1 MKLTNIILFGG
12 MNMIRN
18 LEDFLTVWQHE
29 SDSTLKV
36 LEALTDM
43 SLQQRVSEDSR
54 TLGTLAWHLV
64 ISIDEMIG
72 RTGLE
77 FSATPHETPQPLT
90 AKEMVEAYRQSSNSI
105 VKAIKEQWTNES
117 LLEEQ
122 DMYGELWTVATVLQT
137 LIYHQIH
144 HRGQMT
150 ILMRQAG
157 LSVPGM
163 YGPSKDEWLAFGE
176 EAPE

>member
-1 MKLTNIILFGG
+1 MKLINIILFGG

-43 SLQQRVSEDSR
+43 SLQQRVSKDSR

-117 LLEEQ
+117 LQEEQ

>member
-1 MKLTNIILFGG
+1 
-12 MNMIRN
+12 MISN
-18 LEDFLTVWQHE
+18 LEDFLVNWQHE
-29 SDSTLKV
+29 SDSTLKI
-36 LEALTDM
+36 LTALTVDAL
-43 SLQQRVSEDSR
+43 SQRVSDDGR
-54 TLGTLAWHLV
+54 TLGKLAWH
-64 ISIDEMIG
+64 IITSIDEMLG
-72 RTGLE
+72 RTGLQ
-77 FSATPHETPQPLT
+77 FSATPHEAPQPISVE
-90 AKEMVEAYRQSSNSI
+90 KMVEAYKESSDSI
-105 VKAIKEQWTNES
+105 VSAIKEQWTDET
-117 LLEEQ
+117 LLEEK
-122 DMYGELWTVATVLQT
+122 DMYGEQWTVATILQV

>member
-90 AKEMVEAYRQSSNSI
+90 AKEMVEAYRQSSDSI

-150 ILMRQAG
+150 ILMRQAR

>member
-105 VKAIKEQWTNES
+105 VKAIKEQWTNEN

>member
-1 MKLTNIILFGG
+1 
-12 MNMIRN
+12 MIRT
-18 LEDFLTVWQHE
+18 LEDFLIDWQHE
-29 SDSTLKV
+29 SDSTLKIF
-36 LEALTDM
+36 EALTDE
-43 SLQQRVSEDSR
+43 SLQQRVNEEGR
-54 TLGTLAWHLV
+54 TLGKLAWHLV
-64 ISIDEMIG
+64 TSIDEMIG
-72 RTGLE
+72 RTGLQ
-77 FSATPHETPQPLT
+77 FSATSHEAPQPLT
-90 AKEMVEAYRQSSNSI
+90 MKEMVESYRESRDSI
-105 VKAIKEQWTNES
+105 VKSMQEQWTNEN
-117 LLEEQ
+117 LLEEK
-122 DMYGELWTVATVLQT
+122 DMYGELWTIATVLQT

>member
-1 MKLTNIILFGG
+1 MVKNF
-12 MNMIRN
+12 
-18 LEDFLTVWQHE
+18 EDFLIDWQHE
-29 SDSTLKV
+29 SDLTLKC
-36 LEALTDM
+36 LEALTDE
-43 SLQQRVSEDSR
+43 SLQQRVSEDGR
-54 TLGTLAWHLV
+54 TLGMIAWHIV

-72 RTGLE
+72 RTGLQ
-77 FSATPHETPQPLT
+77 FSATPHEAAQPLT
-90 AKEMVEAYRQSSNSI
+90 IKEMVEAYRESSDSI
-105 VKAIKEQWTNES
+105 VKAMKGQWTNES
-117 LLEEQ
+117 LLEEK

-157 LSVPGM
+157 LPVPGM

>member
-90 AKEMVEAYRQSSNSI
+90 AKEMVEAYRQSSDSI